1 MNTHEAI
8 RTRRTAHRWLATP
21 VPEDVI
27 QRGLEAAHCA
37 PCHRLTW
44 PWRFTLPGPAA
55 REALLDVGA
64 RLKAAKKGVEIT
76 DAYRQKMFPK
86 LRNPALVV
94 VSQVLADDVF
104 TREEDYAASSCA
116 IQNLCLSVHADGYHS
131 KWSTGGLTRHVDTY
145 QLLGIDAELER
156 IIGFIWIG
164 VPTRTPNAPP
174 RPDLSEHIRRLA

>member
-8 RTRRTAHRWLATP
+8 RTRRTAHRWLSTP

-27 QRGLEAAHCA
+27 QRGLEAAHYA

-44 PWRFTLPGPAA
+44 PWRFTLPGPNA
-55 REALLDVGA
+55 REALLDVGV
-64 RLKAAKKGVEIT
+64 RLKAAKKGVEVT
-76 DAYRQKMFPK
+76 DAYRQTLVPK
-86 LRNPALVV
+86 LRHPALVV
-94 VSQVLADDVF
+94 ASQVLADDAF

-116 IQNLCLSVHADGYHS
+116 IQNLCLSVHADGYYS
-131 KWSTGGLTRHVDTY
+131 KWSTGGLTRHADTY
-145 QLLGIDAELER
+145 QILGIDEKVER

-164 VPTRTPNAPP
+164 VPSRTPNAPP